1 MLYNANMYIAT
12 PFSLTVQTLHTAL
25 VCALISERHF
35 WDCFHSNWLFPFL
48 DYISTMDFSHHMCI
62 IRVFYRISFFLSYL
76 ICFTIYEYRSGK
88 PKLCYTV
95 SYSSCTIFIT
105 HCKAERFAITMNA
118 KLSLSLVSCFGI
130 RRLWGIC
137 FDFTPNTEYR
147 YYILHS

>member
-1 MLYNANMYIAT
+1 MLCNVNMYIAT
-12 PFSLTVQTLHTAL
+12 PFFLTVQTLHTAL

-76 ICFTIYEYRSGK
+76 IFLRFMNIVRENPNFVTPCII
-88 PKLCYTV
+88 
-95 SYSSCTIFIT
+95 SCTIFIT
-105 HCKAERFAITMNA
+105 HCKAERFAITVNA

-130 RRLWGIC
+130 RRLCGIC

-147 YYILHS
+147 CYILHS